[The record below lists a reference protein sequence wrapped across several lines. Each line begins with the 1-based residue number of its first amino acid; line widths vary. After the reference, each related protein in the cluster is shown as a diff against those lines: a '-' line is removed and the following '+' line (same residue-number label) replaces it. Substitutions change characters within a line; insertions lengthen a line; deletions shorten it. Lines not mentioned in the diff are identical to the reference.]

1 MFPELCK
8 NDGVQMD
15 DKATVLWYF
24 APPANNIMRAVACAH
39 YIIAET
45 KACDWGQKRTST
57 YTFSKKGG

>member
-45 KACDWGQKRTST
+45 KACD
-57 YTFSKKGG
+57 